1 MNGEKTPSVPVT
13 ESPILFYQSD
23 YRTCRNEV
31 RLARRGNRESIR
43 ENKKDS
49 EIVSIARFPRRT
61 NKLDIPRVQKATI
74 ASSLF
79 YTLISAMLLLVSKV
93 IGTYA
98 AGNYFCHI
106 NYRCCIICRLFHAGE
121 AWVNSHNQECHQ

>member
-74 ASSLF
+74 ASGQL
-79 YTLISAMLLLVSKV
+79 
-93 IGTYA
+93 
-98 AGNYFCHI
+98 
-106 NYRCCIICRLFHAGE
+106 
-121 AWVNSHNQECHQ
+121 